1 MSTSATPTGGA
12 PPSRIFGKARLL
24 SVLVLAALLA
34 LCFVFSWLTRGAM
47 ANLAFLRAHNGAA
60 NRSLVDLT
68 PWQTAQT
75 LASLAVTSEE
85 SEYARQAEHLADHEV
100 DQAFAAA
107 LRTAELQQRRRVLTG
122 EALVLSQKVAALR
135 QQIAQDQRLVDQLK
149 AQPAAAPATAKGAAT
164 AAAGSDALA
173 IAQAQL
179 GLDSDELADVQ
190 RDLDRATGNLS
201 TRIQNELSAHEN
213 SMRRYDSQQQSGDQ
227 IAVVSVANHR
237 TLASRL
243 KAWFDQRS
251 RYASVEQALAQAQS
265 DAQKLTAEHNAL
277 EAKANAT
284 AAAANGG
291 STLAE
296 LQNRSMQ
303 RQILSIDDDRMQ
315 TDQQLATVYGKWG
328 NQVQLQHS
336 IVLHLILQSLEW
348 IVLIIL
354 CMILGDALVRRL
366 TAHPAL
372 DRRQAETLRTILE
385 VGVQVVGVLLIVL
398 VFFGPPHQ
406 TATVFGLATA
416 ALTIAL
422 QDYLL
427 AFLGWFMLVGRNGIR
442 VGDLVEINGVSG
454 EVVYLGVMSTTLLET
469 TSLAE
474 RSEPTGRRVSFLNSY
489 AIRGQ
494 YFNFSSEGQWMWD
507 EITISLPAGEDIYA
521 ISTTVEAA
529 VREETAES
537 ARLAEEEWQRNV
549 RARGRIHLSGAPVI
563 TLHPSGPVTDVTP
576 SVDLRIR
583 YVTRAST
590 RFEVRELLY
599 RDVIRLLQKKS
610 WLAGPEPAAPEPALL
625 ASATAS
631 H

>member
-1 MSTSATPTGGA
+1 MNTPATATGGA
-12 PPSRIFGKARLL
+12 PPPRIFGKARLL
-24 SVLVLAALLA
+24 SLLILGALLA
-34 LCFVFSWLTRGAM
+34 LCFVSSWLTRGAM

-60 NRSLVDLT
+60 NQSLVDLT

-75 LASLAVTSEE
+75 LASLAVTAEE
-85 SEYARQAEHLADHEV
+85 AEYARQAEHLADHEV

-122 EALVLSQKVAALR
+122 EALALSQKVAAL
-135 QQIAQDQRLVDQLK
+135 QQQMAQDQRLIDQLK
-149 AQPAAAPATAKGAAT
+149 GRPATAPATAKGAAN
-164 AAAGSDALA
+164 AAAGSDALQ

-179 GLDSDELADVQ
+179 GLDTDELADVQ

-201 TRIQNELSAHEN
+201 SRIQNELSAHET
-213 SMRRYDSQQQSGDQ
+213 SMRKYDSQQQSGGE
-227 IAVVSVANHR
+227 IAVVSVNNHR

-251 RYASVEQALAQAQS
+251 RYASIRQAMAEAQN

-277 EAKANAT
+277 EAKANAS
-284 AAAANGG
+284 AAAAAGA
-291 STLAE
+291 TLANLE
-296 LQNRSMQ
+296 NRSMQ
-303 RQILSIDDDRMQ
+303 RQVLSIDDDRIQ
-315 TDQQLATVYGKWG
+315 TDQQLATVYSKWG
-328 NQVQLQHS
+328 SQVQLQHS

-354 CMILGDALVRRL
+354 FMILGDALVRRL
-366 TAHPAL
+366 MTHPAL

-406 TATVFGLATA
+406 TATMFGLATA

-454 EVVYLGVMSTTLLET
+454 EVIALGVMSTTLLET

-474 RSEPTGRRVSFLNSY
+474 RGEPTGRRVFFLNSY

-507 EITISLPAGEDIYA
+507 EITVSVPAGEDIYA
-521 ISTTVEAA
+521 IATTVEAA

-537 ARLAEEEWQRNV
+537 AHQAEEEWKRNV
-549 RARGRIHLSGAPVI
+549 RARGRSHLTAAPVV
-563 TLHPSGPVTDVTP
+563 TLHPSGPVTDLTP

-583 YVTRAST
+583 YVTRAAT
-590 RFEVRELLY
+590 RFEVRELLS
-599 RDVIRLLQKKS
+599 RDVIRLLQQKS
-610 WLAGPEPAAPEPALL
+610 WLAQPVAG
-625 ASATAS
+625 
-631 H
+631 